1 MSSQN
6 PKYSVYGN
14 EYLLHMVGDRAETE
28 PVHSEDEFVADG
40 DSLDECRAA
49 ARSWAYEQGKAR
61 VFRDGESIGSIAY
74 HSAMVYKNQYDEDGK
89 LLYAASIDEASTLTE
104 GMRERFERA
113 KGSYYAYLD
122 YLSDYYDEI

>member
-1 MSSQN
+1 MSTQN

-40 DSLDECRAA
+40 DSLDECRAE
-49 ARSWAYEQGKAR
+49 ARSWAEEQGKAR

-74 HSAMVYKNQYDEDGK
+74 HSSAVFENHYDEDGEFLFAK
-89 LLYAASIDEASTLTE
+89 SIDKASTLTD
-104 GMRERFERA
+104 GMRERFEMA
-113 KGSYYAYLD
+113 KDSYYAYLD

>member
-1 MSSQN
+1 MSAQN

-49 ARSWAYEQGKAR
+49 ARSWSDDQGRAH
-61 VFRDGESIGSIAY
+61 VFHDGESIGSISY
-74 HSAMVYKNQYDEDGK
+74 HDATVYENHYDEDGEF
-89 LLYAASIDEASTLTE
+89 LWAESIDGASTLTDR
-104 GMRERFERA
+104 MRERFNRA
-113 KGSYYAYLD
+113 KDSYYAYLD
-122 YLSDYYDEI
+122 YESDGYDEI